1 MQATGRLDTVYDIG
15 AHRGAWTQA
24 VRPVLPDADFVLFEA
39 NPAHASGL
47 AQSGER
53 YFIETLSSEE
63 RLVDFYA
70 TGEPGDSYY
79 RELTPNYEDVAPKRV
94 HTATLDAV
102 VKRRGLP
109 APDLIKADVQGA
121 ELDVLAG
128 GANSLAH
135 AKLVLLECALDEYN
149 DGAPRIG
156 DCLEFMLK
164 RNFTPVSF
172 IEPKWLDDRV
182 MQVDVLF
189 VTTRTSRR
197 LRRDSHP

>member
-1 MQATGRLDTVYDIG
+1 
-15 AHRGAWTQA
+15 
-24 VRPVLPDADFVLFEA
+24 
-39 NPAHASGL
+39 L
-47 AQSGER
+47 ARSGER
-53 YFIETLSSEE
+53 YFIETLSSEQ

-70 TGEPGDSYY
+70 TDEPGDSYY
-79 RELTPNYEDVAPKRV
+79 RELTPNYEDVAPRRV
-94 HTATLDAV
+94 HTSTLDAV
-102 VKRRGLP
+102 VEQRGLP

-128 GANSLAH
+128 GNHSLAQ

-164 RNFTPVSF
+164 RNFTPVDF
-172 IEPKWLDDRV
+172 IEPKWLDNRV

-189 VTTRTSRR
+189 VTTRT
-197 LRRDSHP
+197 